1 MTRSQVKTKVK
12 SHSGLACP
20 ADLRIFSIK
29 KKENINS
36 FFHAIFLAG

>member
-1 MTRSQVKTKVK
+1 MTRSQVKKKVK
-12 SHSGLACP
+12 SHSGL
-20 ADLRIFSIK
+20 LVRQIYVFVLSK